1 MFDVGALIISE
12 LSLFQKLSIFTS
24 MCAYP
29 FAWWQ
34 NHEGQFPN
42 VSFLVKGIFGIF
54 EFKIEI
60 KIFFNLVNV
69 LINLK
74 SFASGKFGS
83 NYHNGKKLM

>member
-1 MFDVGALIISE
+1 
-12 LSLFQKLSIFTS
+12 
-24 MCAYP
+24 MCANP

-42 VSFLVKGIFGIF
+42 VNLLGKQIFGIL
-54 EFKIEI
+54 EFQIEI
-60 KIFFNLVNV
+60 KRFFSLANV

-74 SFASGKFGS
+74 SFVNGEFGS